1 MLLWSVM
8 TIMMKDSFKCIVIG
22 DTARPR
28 ILLMHGMGF
37 LWKKCFREIID
48 ALSDKYCIIIPEAAG
63 HHNVK
68 EKRVH
73 IDITDIAEHI
83 ENYLKEKEIGRID
96 VVYGISFGATVAA
109 ELVLRGRVSVD
120 TLVVDGAQFV
130 NMGVSSKLSAFVM
143 AWQFMRLPNGRH
155 MNSYVRSQL
164 GYGDRDEIKILSPLM
179 CDEISFSALY
189 RSALVCYMYDI
200 SKRGDFL
207 CDVIF
212 MYGADEQ
219 FAAKSEM
226 IVRAKTKGDFQT
238 VRFHGMGHAEA
249 LSTRAGEIAGK
260 LSASAAKKHDANI
273 L

>member
-1 MLLWSVM
+1 
-8 TIMMKDSFKCIVIG
+8 
-22 DTARPR
+22 
-28 ILLMHGMGF
+28 MHGMGF
-37 LWKKCFREIID
+37 WWKKCFREIID
-48 ALSDKYCIIIPEAAG
+48 ALSEKYCIILPEAAG

-68 EKRVH
+68 EKRVN

-83 ENYLKEKEIGRID
+83 ENDLKEKGIGRID

-130 NMGVSSKLSAFVM
+130 NMGGSGKLSAFVM
-143 AWQFMRLPNGRH
+143 AWQFMRLPKGRH
-155 MNSYVRSQL
+155 MNSYVRGQL

-189 RSALVCYMYDI
+189 RSALACYMYDI
-200 SKRGDFL
+200 STRGDFF
-207 CDVIF
+207 CDVVF

-226 IVRAKTKGDFQT
+226 IARAKTKGNFRT
-238 VRFHGMGHAEA
+238 VKFRGMGHAEA
-249 LSTRAGEIAGK
+249 LSTCAGEIADT
-260 LSASAAKKHDANI
+260 LSASAAKKHDAHI
-273 L
+273 LKKGE